1 MAADRS
7 GGKPAARTPAK
18 AVTSKTATSSAKQ
31 RTIASFFQKSSPTV
45 KSSPAAATPA
55 SVQQSPSQVSPSL
68 PPSSS
73 HLQETTKANSLPKV
87 KPQKPVP
94 AFNPKAKAGA
104 KLLSTPV
111 PSSDAIEPPSS
122 QENMDDETPNR
133 VPAATSLTGKVKS
146 VKIEP
151 AANGSSPSRKVS
163 LGSLPPCDASS
174 LVSTWT
180 LTYWLLQARKAVNY
194 AESSD
199 DDDAF
204 TFGESTKR
212 RRAKRRAVVE
222 DDEDNYEQPMD
233 SIEQDEDGSCL
244 S

>member
-18 AVTSKTATSSAKQ
+18 AVTSKTTASSTKQ

-45 KSSPAAATPA
+45 KSSPAATPA
-55 SVQQSPSQVSPSL
+55 SLQQSPSQVSPSL

-163 LGSLPPCDASS
+163 LDPPCDALSR
-174 LVSTWT
+174 VFTRM
-180 LTYWLLQARKAVNY
+180 LTCSLLQARKAVNY

-222 DDEDNYEQPMD
+222 DDEDDYEQPID
-233 SIEQDEDGSCL
+233 SVEQDDDGSCL
-244 S
+244 A